1 MIMDGDAPS
10 PPDTKTRPCGG
21 FFRVC
26 GRMAGVELP
35 GARAWGEVPVA
46 PRTASGLS
54 RPKGP
59 ARTQGANEMKRPVGS
74 RHLQQGYFRSSGY
87 LSYDML

>member
-1 MIMDGDAPS
+1 MDGAAPS

-26 GRMAGVELP
+26 GGMAGGELP
-35 GARAWGEVPVA
+35 GARASQNRPVNGSA
-46 PRTASGLS
+46 ASGLS